1 MQRRGNVVPA
11 RVEEPP
17 AEAGLGREGDRV
29 QDAVEPAPPLA
40 EVITEG
46 GEVAGVGDVE
56 LEHLGLA
63 RQALDGA
70 SGDAHRP
77 PERRQRNLGAL
88 LLRQPRDR
96 ECDRRLGEDAGYEDA
111 LAREQHESAGGTED
125 ERHVVAAEPE

>member
-1 MQRRGNVVPA
+1 MKRRGHVVPA
-11 RVEEPP
+11 RLEEPP
-17 AEAGLGREGDRV
+17 AQAGLGRERDRV
-29 QDAVEPAPPLA
+29 EHAVEPAPLLG
-40 EVITEG
+40 EVITKVG
-46 GEVAGVGDVE
+46 QMVGVGDVE

-70 SGDAHRP
+70 SGDTHRP

-96 ECDRRLGEDAGYEDA
+96 ERDRRLGEDAGYEDA
-111 LAREQHESAGGTED
+111 LAREQHKSAGGTED